1 MSKAFSRQTKL
12 PNIVGRSQYISD
24 TKRQEH
30 IVFYSNEHM
39 ISDWQEYADFEKQ
52 NRKNKQENIQG
63 REIIIALPNEL
74 DQDLTN
80 LKNIVDEYAINTVGN
95 DREFEYAV
103 HWNKEKTNLHAHIIY
118 SERKRATEQKAK
130 TYRSDM
136 WFNKD
141 TGKLAK
147 ANSDNAE
154 LRFKKGDVQKDEK
167 GNVRYENNMFTTK
180 DREFKSNDF
189 NDKLKENLAEVLNK
203 YGYASRVFDQSIEL
217 PQAKLYQGARADY
230 IEKARKSNQLRAEY
244 NKIVVKA
251 VKEKIMPITMAIM
264 SKENIMKKVKEENSK
279 SQSISMSGID
289 YIRESIKNLKA
300 YIQDKLQTIKN
311 VMEYQKEKALSK
323 KPELTPIEL
332 KIKEME
338 INVNQAKEERLE
350 RIKVNDESIESLE
363 TKIKEN
369 STISFTDKK
378 VMRVAKSI
386 DDLNIPIQN
395 YESKTKEIEKVKR
408 GLKRVEEGYKNLK
421 FYDLLQEKPLR
432 LKNIKLQEQLV
443 VLEKKLKDTDINK
456 LKESMKTWNKEL
468 EKLNKEREEVN
479 KENRGY
485 HQSIHKLQGENTSL
499 NEEISERDLL
509 LKERIYD
516 LRNPEV
522 AEQKREI
529 ERQESTVKKINTTP
543 MSERIAKAKV
553 ESKERNKQDNEKPI
567 FSIEELQ
574 KNQKDIDRDRENKPD
589 KPKKRSKGRGR

>member
-1 MSKAFSRQTKL
+1 MSKAFARQTKL

-74 DQDLTN
+74 DQDLIN
-80 LKNIVDEYAINTVGN
+80 LKNIVDEYAINTVGK
-95 DREFEYAV
+95 DHEFEYAV

-154 LRFKKGDVQKDEK
+154 LRFKKGDVQKDKK
-167 GNVRYENNMFTTK
+167 GNVRYEKNMFTTK

-203 YGYASRVFDQSIEL
+203 YGYVSRIFDQSIEL
-217 PQAKLYQGARADY
+217 PQAKLYQGARTDY
-230 IEKARKSNQLRAEY
+230 IEKAKESNQLRAEY
-244 NKIVVKA
+244 NEIVVKA
-251 VKEKIMPITMAIM
+251 VKEKIMPRTIAIM
-264 SKENIMKKVKEENSK
+264 SKQDIMKKVKEENSK

-289 YIRESIKNLKA
+289 YIRESIKNLKE
-300 YIQDKLQTIKN
+300 YIQGKLQTIKN

-338 INVNQAKEERLE
+338 INVNQAKEEKLE
-350 RIKVNDESIESLE
+350 RIKINDERIESLE

-378 VMRVAKSI
+378 VMRVAKTI
-386 DDLNIPIQN
+386 DDLNIPIQD

-421 FYDLLQEKPLR
+421 FYDLLKEKPLR
-432 LKNIKLQEQLV
+432 LKNIELKEQLV
-443 VLEKKLKDTDINK
+443 VLENKLKDTDINK

-485 HQSIHKLQGENTSL
+485 YQSIHKLQGKNTSL

-516 LRNPEV
+516 LRNPEI
-522 AEQKREI
+522 AEQKRQKK
-529 ERQESTVKKINTTP
+529 RQESIVKKNNTTP
-543 MSERIAKAKV
+543 MSERISKAKV
-553 ESKERNKQDNEKPI
+553 ESKERNKEYNKKPI

-574 KNQKDIDRDRENKPD
+574 KTQKDIDRDRENKPN
-589 KPKKRSKGRGR
+589 KSKKRSKGKGR